1 MNKKIARRVSRVLE
15 TVYHSLLVVSK
26 TPKAIGLVWETSVP
40 LTLTVGLFAIVGGL
54 VPLAGL
60 YINKLIIDTVVL
72 AAKTPGSEL
81 ILHIIFLLGVDIC
94 IQVSSH
100 ALNGIETYIHF
111 VLRNRLSL
119 MLRRKVCEHALAID
133 LQTFENPKFGDT
145 LSRANQE
152 VGTRP
157 MEVFGTLMMLLQGL
171 ITVGSLSIMFAFFQW
186 YIVPLI
192 FLISVPNVLIQMR
205 FSSKSYQ
212 IQYERTQ
219 DKRLADY
226 FISLVL
232 DKNIVQEV
240 KLFNLGGYFL
250 NKGLSLKER
259 FNKEDQALENSKQRH
274 VFGAG
279 VGSVITV
286 FLGVAYFT
294 LEAANGR
301 ITLGDLVLY
310 TGALK
315 RCLSTIAS
323 LLRGIGSLYSLNI
336 QLQNLFALFDVQPRI
351 KVNKR
356 PIALPGNRIE
366 QIAFRNVSY
375 KYPDSDR
382 WALKNIDLSI
392 QAGTSVGLVGHNGAG
407 KTTLIKLMTR
417 LYDPTEGAIFINGV
431 DLRDLSLRDIHDRV
445 GVIFQNFAR
454 YSVSVRDNIGYGR
467 IEALDN
473 PMRTQEAA
481 RQAEAETFIKAFPK
495 GFEQVLGRV
504 FDDSLDLSGGQ
515 WQLIALA
522 RAFMRDA
529 EIMVLDE
536 PTAAVDV
543 ETEYK
548 LFKKFQELM
557 CNRTTLLV
565 SHRLSAIRL
574 VDQIVVLKNGE
585 IQETGDH
592 AVLMSHSGLYTD
604 MFEKQAQAYR

>member
-1 MNKKIARRVSRVLE
+1 MSKRISRRSARVLQ
-15 TVYHSLLVVSK
+15 TAYHSLSVVSK
-26 TPKAIGLVWETSVP
+26 TPKAVGLVWETSIP

-94 IQVSSH
+94 IQVGSH
-100 ALNGIETYIHF
+100 ALNGVETYIHF

-119 MLRRKVCEHALAID
+119 MLHRKVCEHALAMD
-133 LQTFENPKFGDT
+133 LQTFENPEFGDT
-145 LSRANQE
+145 LSRANRE
-152 VGTRP
+152 VGARP
-157 MEVFGTLMMLLQGL
+157 MEVFGTLMMLLQGI
-171 ITVGSLSIMFAFFQW
+171 ITVGSLSIMFALFQW

-192 FLISVPNVLIQMR
+192 FLVSVPNVLIQMR
-205 FSSKSYQ
+205 FSSKSYR

-232 DKNIVQEV
+232 NKNIVQEV
-240 KLFNLGGYFL
+240 KLFNLGEYFL
-250 NKGLSLKER
+250 NKGLRLKER

-279 VGSVITV
+279 LGSVITV
-286 FLGVAYFT
+286 FFGAAYFT

-301 ITLGDLVLY
+301 ITLGDLALY
-310 TGALK
+310 TGAL
-315 RCLSTIAS
+315 RCCLSTIAS
-323 LLRGIGSLYSLNI
+323 LLRGIGSLYALNI

-351 KVNKR
+351 KVRER
-356 PIALPGNRIE
+356 PVALPGDRIE
-366 QIAFRNVSY
+366 QIEFRNVSY

-382 WALKNIDLSI
+382 WAVKNIDLSI
-392 QAGTSVGLVGHNGAG
+392 RAGTSVGLVGHNGAG

-431 DLRDLSLRDIHDRV
+431 DHRELALRDIHDRM

-454 YSVSVRDNIGYGR
+454 YAVSVRDNIGYGR
-467 IEALDN
+467 IETLDN
-473 PMRTQEAA
+473 PRRTRGAA
-481 RQAEAETFIKAFPK
+481 RQAEAETFIQGFPK
-495 GFEQVLGRV
+495 GFEQRLGRV

-522 RAFMRDA
+522 RAFMRNA
-529 EIMVLDE
+529 EVMVLDE

-548 LFKKFQELM
+548 LFRKFQELM
-557 CNRTTLLV
+557 RNRTTLLV

-585 IQETGDH
+585 IRETGDH
-592 AVLMSHSGLYTD
+592 AILMSHNGLYTD

>member
-1 MNKKIARRVSRVLE
+1 MNKKISRRVSPVLE
-15 TVYHSLLVVSK
+15 RVYHSLLVVSK
-26 TPKAIGLVWETSVP
+26 TPKAIGLVWETSAP

-60 YINKLIIDTVVL
+60 YINKLIIDAVVL
-72 AAKTPGSEL
+72 AAQTPGSEL

-94 IQVSSH
+94 IQVGSH

-119 MLRRKVCEHALAID
+119 MLRRKVCEHALAMD

-157 MEVFGTLMMLLQGL
+157 MEVFETLMMLLQGL

-250 NKGLSLKER
+250 NKGLSLKKR

-286 FLGVAYFT
+286 FSGVAYFT

-323 LLRGIGSLYSLNI
+323 LLRGIGSLYSLNT
-336 QLQNLFALFDVQPRI
+336 QLQNLFALFDVQPCI
-351 KVNKR
+351 KVNKQS
-356 PIALPGNRIE
+356 IALPGNRIE
-366 QIAFRNVSY
+366 QIEFRNVSY

-392 QAGTSVGLVGHNGAG
+392 RTGTNVGLVGHNGAG

-417 LYDPTEGAIFINGV
+417 LYDPTEGEIFINGV
-431 DLRDLSLRDIHDRV
+431 DLRELSLRDIHDRV

-473 PMRTQEAA
+473 PMRMQEAA
-481 RQAEAETFIKAFPK
+481 RQAEAEIFIKAFPK
-495 GFEQVLGRV
+495 GFEQILGRV

-548 LFKKFQELM
+548 LFKKFQALM

-592 AVLMSHSGLYTD
+592 AVLMSHNGLYTD

>member
-1 MNKKIARRVSRVLE
+1 MDKEITRRTKRVLQSA
-15 TVYHSLLVVSK
+15 YHSLSVVGK
-26 TPKAIGLVWETSVP
+26 TPKAVGLVWETSIP
-40 LTLTVGLFAIVGGL
+40 LTLTVGLFAVVGGL

-60 YINKLIIDTVVL
+60 YINKLIIDAVVL
-72 AAKTPGSEL
+72 AAKTPGSES
-81 ILHIIFLLGVDIC
+81 ILHILFLLGIDIC
-94 IQVSSH
+94 IQVGSH
-100 ALNGIETYIHF
+100 ALNGVETYIHF
-111 VLRNRLSL
+111 VLKNKLSL
-119 MLRRKVCEHALAID
+119 MLHRKVCERALAMD
-133 LQTFENPKFGDT
+133 LQTFENPEFGDT
-145 LSRANQE
+145 LSRANRE
-152 VGTRP
+152 IGSRP
-157 MEVFGTLMMLLQGL
+157 MEVFGTLMLLLQGI
-171 ITVGSLSIMFAFFQW
+171 ITLGSLSIMFALFQW

-192 FLISVPNVLIQMR
+192 FLVSVPNVLIQMR

-240 KLFNLGGYFL
+240 KLFNLGEYFL
-250 NKGLSLKER
+250 GKGLGLKER

-279 VGSVITV
+279 SGSVITV

-301 ITLGDLVLY
+301 ITLGDLALY
-310 TGALK
+310 TGALR

-323 LLRGIGSLYSLNI
+323 LLRGIGSLYALNI

-351 KVNKR
+351 KVLER
-356 PIALPGNRIE
+356 PIALPGDRIE
-366 QIAFRNVSY
+366 QIEFRNVSY

-392 QAGTSVGLVGHNGAG
+392 RAGTSVGLVGHNGAG

-417 LYDPTEGAIFINGV
+417 LYDPTEGAIFVNGV
-431 DLRDLSLRDIHDRV
+431 DLRALSLRDLHDRM

-454 YSVSVRDNIGYGR
+454 YAVPVGDNIGYGR
-467 IEALDN
+467 IEALDHRR
-473 PMRTQEAA
+473 RTREAA
-481 RQAEAETFIKAFPK
+481 RQAEAETFIQGFPK
-495 GFEQVLGRV
+495 GFEQRLGRV

-529 EIMVLDE
+529 EVMVLDE

-557 CNRTTLLV
+557 RNRTTLLV

-585 IQETGDH
+585 IRETGDH
-592 AVLMSHSGLYTD
+592 AILMSHNGLYTD